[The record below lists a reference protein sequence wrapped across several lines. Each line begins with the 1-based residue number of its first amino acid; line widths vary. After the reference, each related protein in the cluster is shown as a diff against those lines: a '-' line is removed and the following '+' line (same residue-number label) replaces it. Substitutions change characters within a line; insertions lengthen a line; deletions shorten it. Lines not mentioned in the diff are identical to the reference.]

1 MYFLMMGDLARQKV
15 DEQLRAA
22 DAHRLATAA
31 APGVPRPG
39 AWRPWLGHRLVS
51 LGERLAETAN

>member
-1 MYFLMMGDLARQKV
+1 MRDLARQKV
-15 DEQLRAA
+15 DERLRAA

-39 AWRPWLGHRLVS
+39 AWRPWLGQRLVTF
-51 LGERLAETAN
+51 GERLAETAD

>member
-1 MYFLMMGDLARQKV
+1 MYSFILQELVRQTV
-15 DEQLRAA
+15 DERVRAA

-39 AWRPWLGHRLVS
+39 AWRPWLGYRLVAI
-51 LGERLAETAN
+51 GRRIAGPAH